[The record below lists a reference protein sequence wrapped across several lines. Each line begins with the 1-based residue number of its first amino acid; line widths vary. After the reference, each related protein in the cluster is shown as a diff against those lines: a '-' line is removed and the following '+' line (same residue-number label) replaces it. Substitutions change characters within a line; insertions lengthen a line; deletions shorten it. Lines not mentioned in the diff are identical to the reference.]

1 MMTSY
6 TTSQMEV
13 VLDTDVVLAA
23 VLSERGA
30 SRQLLLRIVDGL
42 LPAAISVPLILEYEA
57 VLKRPEHRRAS
68 GMSIDDVN
76 VILDQIAASMQ
87 HVPLFYLW
95 RPQLRDAKDDMVLET
110 AVNGQAEVIVSF
122 NVRDF
127 GEAPRRFGVD
137 VSRPGELLRRL

>member
-1 MMTSY
+1 MK
-6 TTSQMEV
+6 V

-68 GMSIDDVN
+68 GMSLDDVDI
-76 VILDQIAASMQ
+76 ILDQVAASMQ
-87 HVPLFYLW
+87 HV
-95 RPQLRDAKDDMVLET
+95 RCSSCGGRNCAM
-110 AVNGQAEVIVSF
+110 
-122 NVRDF
+122 
-127 GEAPRRFGVD
+127 PRTTWFWK
-137 VSRPGELLRRL
+137 RRSTDRRR

>member
-1 MMTSY
+1 MK
-6 TTSQMEV
+6 V

-68 GMSIDDVN
+68 GMSLADVDI
-76 VILDQIAASMQ
+76 ILDQIAASTQ
-87 HVPLFYLW
+87 HVPLFFLW

-110 AVNGQAEVIVSF
+110 AVNGQAAVIVSF

-127 GEAPRRFGVD
+127 GEAPRRFGIEVT
-137 VSRPGELLRRL
+137 RPGDLLRRL